1 MPVPSVIRA
10 APPGGRRCAGW
21 GFSVVAGWAAI
32 SVLVLIVMSE
42 TRTGPFARLATGFL
56 GLRDFAG
63 LATFLLGLHAFGGE
77 VASESDQAQEAALRR
92 WSETARAAVLA
103 ALAAAPFVVLFQEP
117 PAFGRSG
124 AGIVMTVSTWPWL
137 A

>member
-63 LATFLLGLHAFGGE
+63 LATFLLGLPVFLSPLLLLALLPR
-77 VASESDQAQEAALRR
+77 QARWPLISGMHLAVKSPPSPARR
-92 WSETARAAVLA
+92 RK
-103 ALAAAPFVVLFQEP
+103 
-117 PAFGRSG
+117 RR
-124 AGIVMTVSTWPWL
+124 
-137 A
+137 